1 MTFVFDDQKGREY
14 FYKSFFTTVGITY
27 GLKKTVDKQR
37 PNGDPESFPSGHTSL
52 AFSGASFIQR
62 RYGWKYGTPA
72 YIVASFVGFSS
83 VKSDN
88 HYPEDVLAGAALGVA
103 CTYLFTK
110 PYKKNIHLVSITE
123 RGVYGLAVKFHW

>member
-1 MTFVFDDQKGREY
+1 MFL
-14 FYKSFFTTVGITY
+14 TTVGITY
-27 GLKKTVDKQR
+27 GLKKTVDKQQ

-103 CTYLFTK
+103 CTYLFAK

-123 RGVYGLAVKFHW
+123 RGVYGLAVKIHW